1 MRERKLRGRPR
12 SPGPGLGSPAGKGR
26 SSRPEGA
33 WLFRGGKLQ
42 GDAATFMLPADCSRR
57 LVAELQGAL
66 DACAQRQ
73 LQLEQSLRVCRR
85 LLQAWEPTGTW
96 AWEPPP
102 EPETNEEDPLPA
114 CTPSPQ
120 DLKELEFLTQAL
132 EKAVRVRRG
141 ITKAGERN
149 KAPSLKSGSFVTS
162 PGTTASTPPQPP
174 GQAGGHA
181 SDTRPTK
188 GLRQTTVP
196 AKGRPERWLP
206 SGRDRTRVGIG
217 ARAPRPGAGLR
228 NQHMAPSAA
237 PQAPEA
243 FTLKEKGKWE
253 LQTPEQSDAPLN
265 TGFSDRHLLR
275 LPAAF
280 RKAASQNLRLWVQL
294 SSLQTS
300 DSMDAAAAKT
310 QFLQNMQTASGGS
323 QPRLS
328 AAEVE
333 AEARRLRKACSL
345 LRLRV
350 RKELSAAPVDWMQE
364 YRCLLTLEGLQAMV
378 GQCLQRLQEL
388 RAAVAERPPL
398 PCPVGRPPRALLSCG
413 GGAEPTWSPQLLVYS
428 STQELQTLAALKLRV
443 AVLDQQIHLEKV
455 LMAELL
461 PLASGPPGRWPARE
475 HPLSPVQMGIGG
487 VFSGTVLG
495 DPKMPVLPWETW

>member
-1 MRERKLRGRPR
+1 
-12 SPGPGLGSPAGKGR
+12 
-26 SSRPEGA
+26 
-33 WLFRGGKLQ
+33 
-42 GDAATFMLPADCSRR
+42 MLPADCSRR

-85 LLQAWEPTGTW
+85 LLQAWEPPGTW
-96 AWEPPP
+96 TWEPPP

-149 KAPSLKSGSFVTS
+149 KAPSLKSRSIVTS
-162 PGTTASTPPQPP
+162 PGTTASTPPQSP

-196 AKGRPERWLP
+196 AKGRPERQLP
-206 SGRDRTRVGIG
+206 SVRDRTRAGIG

-243 FTLKEKGKWE
+243 FTLKEKG
-253 LQTPEQSDAPLN
+253 
-265 TGFSDRHLLR
+265 HLLR

-280 RKAASQNLRLWVQL
+280 RKAASQNSSLWVQL
-294 SSLQTS
+294 SSMQTS

-310 QFLQNMQTASGGS
+310 QFLQNIQTAVSLLGLWEPGGPLALNLAVRRVPAQAQCCGSGGGGEA
-323 QPRLS
+323 PAEGLF
-328 AAEVE
+328 AAETACEGGTLSSPNGLDAGVPLPAHAGGPAGHGGPVS
-333 AEARRLRKACSL
+333 AEAAGTAC
-345 LRLRV
+345 RQG
-350 RKELSAAPVDWMQE
+350 KWC
-364 YRCLLTLEGLQAMV
+364 RCLGEPGKQEKQSRGFGCHPKGHILLCT
-378 GQCLQRLQEL
+378 QRWRNGHHYRVLWGG
-388 RAAVAERPPL
+388 PPE
-398 PCPVGRPPRALLSCG
+398 PRRPVGAEQSLHGAPSCLSTPAPRSCRPWRPSSC
-413 GGAEPTWSPQLLVYS
+413 EWPCWTSRSTWKRS
-428 STQELQTLAALKLRV
+428 
-443 AVLDQQIHLEKV
+443 
-455 LMAELL
+455 
-461 PLASGPPGRWPARE
+461 
-475 HPLSPVQMGIGG
+475 
-487 VFSGTVLG
+487 
-495 DPKMPVLPWETW
+495 

>member
-12 SPGPGLGSPAGKGR
+12 SSGSGLGSPAGKGR
-26 SSRPEGA
+26 PSRPEGA

-42 GDAATFMLPADCSRR
+42 GDTAAFMLPADCSRR

-66 DACAQRQ
+66 DACAHRQ

-149 KAPSLKSGSFVTS
+149 KAPSLKPRSIVTS
-162 PGTTASTPPQPP
+162 PGTTASTPPQSP

-181 SDTRPTK
+181 SDRRPTK

-196 AKGRPERWLP
+196 AKGRPERRLP
-206 SGRDRTRVGIG
+206 SVRDRTRAGIG

-243 FTLKEKGKWE
+243 FTLKEKG
-253 LQTPEQSDAPLN
+253 
-265 TGFSDRHLLR
+265 HLLR

-280 RKAASQNLRLWVQL
+280 RKAASQNSSLWAQL
-294 SSLQTS
+294 SSMQTS

-310 QFLQNMQTASGGS
+310 QFLRNIQTASGGS

-350 RKELSAAPVDWMQE
+350 REELSAAPMDWMQE
-364 YRCLLTLEGLQAMV
+364 YRCLLMLEGLQAMV

-398 PCPVGRPPRALLSCG
+398 PCPVGRPPRASPSCG

-455 LMAELL
+455 LLEEEM
-461 PLASGPPGRWPARE
+461 G
-475 HPLSPVQMGIGG
+475 VQQR
-487 VFSGTVLG
+487 SAALRRT
-495 DPKMPVLPWETW
+495 

>member
-57 LVAELQGAL
+57 
-66 DACAQRQ
+66 
-73 LQLEQSLRVCRR
+73 
-85 LLQAWEPTGTW
+85 EPTGTW

-243 FTLKEKGKWE
+243 FTLKEKG
-253 LQTPEQSDAPLN
+253 
-265 TGFSDRHLLR
+265 HLLR

-280 RKAASQNLRLWVQL
+280 RKAASQNLRPSSSAGITVSLCGSWGAPRVHPRLWVQL

>member
-1 MRERKLRGRPR
+1 MSRRCVPQAGSRAAGRPGR
-12 SPGPGLGSPAGKGR
+12 LRTSTAATGAEPARLPSAAAGLVRGPRDPLARPPSAPQSPAPRSRGWETGR
-26 SSRPEGA
+26 SRP
-33 WLFRGGKLQ
+33 
-42 GDAATFMLPADCSRR
+42 
-57 LVAELQGAL
+57 
-66 DACAQRQ
+66 
-73 LQLEQSLRVCRR
+73 LRSYR
-85 LLQAWEPTGTW
+85 EPTGTW

-149 KAPSLKSGSFVTS
+149 KAPSLKPRSIVTS
-162 PGTTASTPPQPP
+162 PGTTASTPPQSP

-181 SDTRPTK
+181 SDRRPTK

-196 AKGRPERWLP
+196 AKGRPERRLP
-206 SGRDRTRVGIG
+206 SLRDRTRAGIG
-217 ARAPRPGAGLR
+217 ARAPRPGVGLR

-243 FTLKEKGKWE
+243 FTLKEKG
-253 LQTPEQSDAPLN
+253 
-265 TGFSDRHLLR
+265 HLLR

-280 RKAASQNLRLWVQL
+280 RKAASQNSRPSSPAGITVSLCGSWGAPRVHPSLWAQL
-294 SSLQTS
+294 SSMQTS

-310 QFLQNMQTASGGS
+310 QFLRNIQTASGGS

-350 RKELSAAPVDWMQE
+350 REELSAAPMDWMQE

-398 PCPVGRPPRALLSCG
+398 PCPVGRPPRASPSCG

-461 PLASGPPGRWPARE
+461 PLVSAAQPEGPSWLTLCRAAHSLLCEGGARVLTILRDE
-475 HPLSPVQMGIGG
+475 PV
-487 VFSGTVLG
+487 
-495 DPKMPVLPWETW
+495 D

>member
-12 SPGPGLGSPAGKGR
+12 SSGSGLGSPAGKGR
-26 SSRPEGA
+26 PSRPEGA

-42 GDAATFMLPADCSRR
+42 GDTAAFMLPADCSRR

-66 DACAQRQ
+66 DACAHRQ

-149 KAPSLKSGSFVTS
+149 KAPSLKPRSIVTS
-162 PGTTASTPPQPP
+162 PGTTASTPPQSP

-181 SDTRPTK
+181 SDRRPTK

-196 AKGRPERWLP
+196 AKGRPERRLP
-206 SGRDRTRVGIG
+206 SVRDRTRAGIG

-243 FTLKEKGKWE
+243 FTLKEKG
-253 LQTPEQSDAPLN
+253 
-265 TGFSDRHLLR
+265 HLLR

-280 RKAASQNLRLWVQL
+280 RKAASQNSRPSSPAGITVSLCGSWGAPRVHPSLWAQL
-294 SSLQTS
+294 SSMQTS

-310 QFLQNMQTASGGS
+310 QFLRNIQTASGGS

-350 RKELSAAPVDWMQE
+350 REELSAAPMDWMQE
-364 YRCLLTLEGLQAMV
+364 YRCLLMLEGLQAMV

-398 PCPVGRPPRALLSCG
+398 PCPVGRPPRASPSCG

-461 PLASGPPGRWPARE
+461 PLVSAAQPEGPSWLTLCRAAHSLLCEGGARVLTILRDE
-475 HPLSPVQMGIGG
+475 PV
-487 VFSGTVLG
+487 
-495 DPKMPVLPWETW
+495 D

>member
-1 MRERKLRGRPR
+1 
-12 SPGPGLGSPAGKGR
+12 
-26 SSRPEGA
+26 
-33 WLFRGGKLQ
+33 
-42 GDAATFMLPADCSRR
+42 MLPADCSRR

-85 LLQAWEPTGTW
+85 LLQAWEPPGTW
-96 AWEPPP
+96 TWEPPP

-149 KAPSLKSGSFVTS
+149 KAPSLKSRSIVTS
-162 PGTTASTPPQPP
+162 PGTTASTPPQSP

-196 AKGRPERWLP
+196 AKGRPERQLP
-206 SGRDRTRVGIG
+206 SVRDRTRAGIG

-243 FTLKEKGKWE
+243 FTLKEKG
-253 LQTPEQSDAPLN
+253 
-265 TGFSDRHLLR
+265 HLLR

-280 RKAASQNLRLWVQL
+280 RKAASQNSSLWVQL
-294 SSLQTS
+294 SSMQTS

-310 QFLQNMQTASGGS
+310 QFLQNIQTASGGS

-350 RKELSAAPVDWMQE
+350 REELSAAPMDWMQE

-388 RAAVAERPPL
+388 RA
-398 PCPVGRPPRALLSCG
+398 GRASGADAWESQANRKSRAAASAATPKATFSCVHSGGGTATITVSCG
-413 GGAEPTWSPQLLVYS
+413 EAPQSL
-428 STQELQTLAALKLRV
+428 
-443 AVLDQQIHLEKV
+443 AVLWGQSRAYMEPP
-455 LMAELL
+455 AACLL
-461 PLASGPPGRWPARE
+461 QHPGAADPGGPQAASGRAGPAD
-475 HPLSPVQMGIGG
+475 PLGKGPDG
-487 VFSGTVLG
+487 
-495 DPKMPVLPWETW
+495 

>member
-1 MRERKLRGRPR
+1 
-12 SPGPGLGSPAGKGR
+12 
-26 SSRPEGA
+26 
-33 WLFRGGKLQ
+33 
-42 GDAATFMLPADCSRR
+42 MLPADCSRR

-85 LLQAWEPTGTW
+85 LLQAWEPPGTW
-96 AWEPPP
+96 TWEPPP

-149 KAPSLKSGSFVTS
+149 KAPSLKSRSIVTS
-162 PGTTASTPPQPP
+162 PGTTASTPPQSP

-196 AKGRPERWLP
+196 AKGRPERQLP
-206 SGRDRTRVGIG
+206 SVRDRTRAGIG

-243 FTLKEKGKWE
+243 FTLKEKG
-253 LQTPEQSDAPLN
+253 
-265 TGFSDRHLLR
+265 HLLR

-280 RKAASQNLRLWVQL
+280 RKAASQNSSLWVQL
-294 SSLQTS
+294 SSMQTS

-310 QFLQNMQTASGGS
+310 QFLQNIQTAVSLLGLWEPGGPLALNLAVRRVPAQAQCCGSGGGGEA
-323 QPRLS
+323 PAEGLF
-328 AAEVE
+328 AAETACEGGTLSSPNGLDAGVPLPAHAGGPAGHGGPVS
-333 AEARRLRKACSL
+333 AEAAGTAC
-345 LRLRV
+345 
-350 RKELSAAPVDWMQE
+350 
-364 YRCLLTLEGLQAMV
+364 
-378 GQCLQRLQEL
+378 
-388 RAAVAERPPL
+388 
-398 PCPVGRPPRALLSCG
+398 
-413 GGAEPTWSPQLLVYS
+413 

-461 PLASGPPGRWPARE
+461 PLVSAAQPEGPSWLTLCRAAHSLLCEGGAR
-475 HPLSPVQMGIGG
+475 
-487 VFSGTVLG
+487 VLTILR
-495 DPKMPVLPWETW
+495 DESVD

>member
-1 MRERKLRGRPR
+1 
-12 SPGPGLGSPAGKGR
+12 
-26 SSRPEGA
+26 
-33 WLFRGGKLQ
+33 
-42 GDAATFMLPADCSRR
+42 MLPADCSRR

-114 CTPSPQ
+114 CIPSPQ

-132 EKAVRVRRG
+132 EKAVRVRRR

-181 SDTRPTK
+181 SGTRPTK

-196 AKGRPERWLP
+196 AKGRSERWLP
-206 SGRDRTRVGIG
+206 SGQDRTRVGIG

-243 FTLKEKGKWE
+243 FTLKEKG
-253 LQTPEQSDAPLN
+253 
-265 TGFSDRHLLR
+265 HLLR

-294 SSLQTS
+294 SSMQTS

-323 QPRLS
+323 QPRFS

-388 RAAVAERPPL
+388 RAAPRSCRPWRPSSCEW
-398 PCPVGRPPRALLSCG
+398 PCWTSRS
-413 GGAEPTWSPQLLVYS
+413 TWKRCFWKRRWGCNRG
-428 STQELQTLAALKLRV
+428 LQR
-443 AVLDQQIHLEKV
+443 
-455 LMAELL
+455 
-461 PLASGPPGRWPARE
+461 
-475 HPLSPVQMGIGG
+475 
-487 VFSGTVLG
+487 
-495 DPKMPVLPWETW
+495 